1 MTFRIDVD
9 SGAPGLRIIRLAGE
23 LDVGVYDQVSEAL
36 QQLERDDPPPT
47 TLVVD
52 LRELTFMDST
62 GIRVLAEAHR
72 RAQRDGHRL
81 TVVPGSGQPSR
92 VIQLLRL
99 DGHVEMVAD
108 PETLAPWGE
117 EPTAGEQPA
126 TG

>member
-9 SGAPGLRIIRLAGE
+9 SGVPGLRIVRLVGE

-36 QQLERDDPPPT
+36 QELERDGARPDI
-47 TLVVD
+47 LVID

-62 GIRVLAEAHR
+62 GVRVIAEAHLR
-72 RAQRDGHRL
+72 SERDGHHL

-92 VIQLLRL
+92 VIQLLKL

-108 PETLAPWGE
+108 PATLVPGREDPA
-117 EPTAGEQPA
+117 AG
-126 TG
+126 